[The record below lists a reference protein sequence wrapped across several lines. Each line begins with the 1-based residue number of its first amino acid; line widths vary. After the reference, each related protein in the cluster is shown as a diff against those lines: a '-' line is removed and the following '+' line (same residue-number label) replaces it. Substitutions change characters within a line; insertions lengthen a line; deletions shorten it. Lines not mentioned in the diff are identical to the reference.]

1 MKKQCDFC
9 DQEIRTNYITIN
21 HRDRCDVMC
30 EECLREKSN
39 IEICRQIFGLP
50 VFNTE
55 KQERIDRE
63 LRCDICGEV
72 LNDYDLD
79 YVEYDGEVFCDDCVS
94 KMNLGGLF
102 ETFGEELREA

>member
-1 MKKQCDFC
+1 MKCDFC
-9 DQEIRTNYITIN
+9 DQEIRTNYITID

-55 KQERIDRE
+55 KQERINRE
-63 LRCDICGEV
+63 LRCEICGEV
-72 LNDYDLD
+72 LNECDVD
-79 YVEYDGEVFCDDCVS
+79 YVEYDDIVICDECVDNM
-94 KMNLGGLF
+94 KLQGLF
-102 ETFGEELREA
+102 ETFGEELYEA